1 LLGAT
6 AVFAGETLDQIR
18 ETGTLRLGYATNLRP
33 FSFREGAGK
42 PDGYAVELCEKIAAA
57 AQQQLGISGL
67 QTEFV
72 AVDFPRRW
80 DALSGGS
87 IDLLCTAGSPTLRE
101 RERFDFSIPIF
112 RGGIGA
118 LMRKDAPERMRAILA
133 GEPQPQR
140 PVWRATLGQ
149 ILLRRVFA
157 VPAGGAA
164 EEWLKGRIDEFNII
178 ATIDPVV
185 DIAQGVEVV
194 ASRRADVLFGERSIL
209 LDSMA
214 RSAAKG
220 DLVVLERQFTYE
232 PYAMAMKRG
241 SDDLRLLVDRT
252 LSRIYRSGEIDQ
264 IYARFLGDP
273 DEQTQIF
280 FQHSA
285 VPE

>member
-1 LLGAT
+1 M
-6 AVFAGETLDQIR
+6 
-18 ETGTLRLGYATNLRP
+18 NLRP
-33 FSFREGAGK
+33 FSFREGDGK
-42 PDGYAVELCEKIAAA
+42 PAGYAVELCEKIAAA

-67 QTEFV
+67 RTELV

-87 IDLLCTAGSPTLRE
+87 IDLLCTAGSQTLRQ

-118 LMRKDAPERMRAILA
+118 LMRTDAPEQMRAILA

-140 PVWRATLGQ
+140 PLWRANLGQ
-149 ILLRRVFA
+149 ILQRRVFA

-164 EEWLKGRIDEFNII
+164 ETWLKGRIDEFKLI
-178 ATIDPVV
+178 ATVDPVV
-185 DIAQGVEVV
+185 DIAQGIEAV
-194 ASRRADVLFGERSIL
+194 ATRHADVLFGERSIL

-214 RSAAKG
+214 RSTAKE
-220 DLVVLERQFTYE
+220 DLMVLDRQFTYE
-232 PYAMAMKRG
+232 PYAMAMRHD
-241 SDDLRLLVDRT
+241 SHELRLVVDRT

-264 IYARFLGDP
+264 IYARYLGDP